1 MGNVRKLLRTIQS
14 RVTETH
20 SYFYQMKKISI
31 NLFFLLL
38 VVSCKSQEK
47 QTFQDYLSNYINEKD
62 YLNNGFPSLEF
73 QKNDEITAIFWLN
86 IKHKKYW

>member
-47 QTFQDYLSNYINEKD
+47 ETFQDYLSNYINEKD
-62 YLNNGFPSLEF
+62 YLNNGFPKLPKTKRNEPTPQF
-73 QKNDEITAIFWLN
+73 P
-86 IKHKKYW
+86 